1 MTQSRIVS
9 IAAVAAL
16 AAMSATTTLAD
27 KSGGN
32 GDGRDNDNTFATKL
46 IGYNET
52 PLTINSTG
60 SGTFVASIN
69 KDATAI
75 SYTLTYRDLSSEV
88 AQAHIHFGRPSLTGQ
103 IVLFLCFN
111 PAVVAQP
118 AGVPMPQTCPPPPA
132 TISGTL
138 TAADVIA
145 RATQGIDGGAA
156 GFAEM
161 VKAIRAGAAYA
172 NVHSVNFPTGEIRGA
187 LGPADHDND

>member
-16 AAMSATTTLAD
+16 AAVSATTALAD
-27 KSGGN
+27 KSSGN
-32 GDGRDNDNTFATKL
+32 GDGRDNTFTTKL

-118 AGVPMPQTCPPPPA
+118 AGVPLPQTCPPPPA

-161 VKAIRAGAAYA
+161 VKAIHEGAAYA

-187 LGPADHDND
+187 LGPADDEDDD

>member
-1 MTQSRIVS
+1 MTQHTKYS

-16 AAMSATTTLAD
+16 SAMSATTALA
-27 KSGGN
+27 GGN
-32 GDGRDNDNTFATKL
+32 DNGNGIGKDRTFSTKL

-118 AGVPMPQTCPPPPA
+118 AGVPLPQTCPPPPA

-161 VKAIRAGAAYA
+161 VKAIREGAAYA

-187 LGPADHDND
+187 LDPADEDDD